1 MDIDLKL
8 LRCVVALARHR
19 NFNRAATAL
28 RISQPALSRRIA
40 TLERQLGLRIFERA
54 PGAVVAT
61 PAGSEFIA
69 MAEELVTRAT
79 ALSNK
84 LDLMRT
90 GRAGH
95 LRVAVGTF
103 IADVAVNAAV
113 VQLVGRHPSIQLE
126 LLESDGVTALNQLM
140 MDRVD
145 LVLRDITALQDVP
158 GLRFESLGTLS
169 GRYVCRAGHPLLDL
183 ETITLQDIR
192 KYPMAFPR
200 ANQQHVAWMQD
211 ADIGLTA
218 DSASASIIPSIAVS
232 SCRLM
237 YEIVAASDAISVAH
251 PSQVRK
257 EVESNRLALFD
268 LPWQKRGPTARFGM
282 IRRQNRTLPPS
293 GQLLLDAV
301 RDVMRS
307 L

>member
-8 LRCVVALARHR
+8 LRCAVALAHHR
-19 NFNRAATAL
+19 NFGRAATAL

-40 TLERQLGLRIFERA
+40 TLERQLGIRVFERA

-61 PAGSEFIA
+61 TAGSEFLA
-69 MAEELVTRAT
+69 MAEELVTRAA
-79 ALSNK
+79 ALSGK

-95 LRVAVGTF
+95 LRAAIGIF
-103 IADVAVNAAV
+103 IADLAVNAAV
-113 VQLVGRHPSIQLE
+113 IDLVSGNPDIQLE
-126 LLESDGVTALNQLM
+126 LLETDGVRALNLLM

-145 LVLRDITALQDVP
+145 LAILDITSLREAP
-158 GLRFESLGTLS
+158 GLRFEPLGQLK
-169 GRYVCRAGHPLLDL
+169 GRYVVRAGHPLLALENVEPADL
-183 ETITLQDIR
+183 H

-200 ANQQHVAWMQD
+200 VVHQHSAWIQSVDSRVAT
-211 ADIGLTA
+211 DI
-218 DSASASIIPSIAVS
+218 ASGSLIPSIAVS

-257 EVESNRLALFD
+257 EVESGRLVLFD
-268 LPWQKRGPTARFGM
+268 LPWQKTAPAARFGM
-282 IRRQNRTLPPS
+282 IHRQDRTLPPS

-301 RDVMRS
+301 RKVFRT